1 MESGLAAGK
10 KETAMESAKLDAETR
25 QSFLFLHLL
34 HSFESAA
41 LIGLGKLPG
50 PDGQCKVELEAVSFS
65 IDMLDMIKAR
75 TRGNLK
81 EDEDRYLERT
91 ISNLKLNFL
100 TEQEKAAKGDEERG
114 GKAEGEESEKT

>member
-1 MESGLAAGK
+1 
-10 KETAMESAKLDAETR
+10 MESAKLDAETR

-50 PDGQCKVELEAVSFS
+50 PDGQCKVDLEAVSFS
-65 IDMLDMIKAR
+65 IDMLDMMKAR

-100 TEQEKAAKGDEERG
+100 TEQEKPAKSGREGTEPG
-114 GKAEGEESEKT
+114 GGEEAE